1 MSEIRGTLPQKIP
14 NLSLMVF
21 LMSNPLARVKIS
33 IRIYMLI
40 AIVIVGMGIIFE
52 LSIGSM
58 ESALFEGRN
67 EQTRRIVEN
76 GQSIV
81 EGYVARA
88 KAGEISVE
96 DAKAEAMKTI
106 GAMRYDGKE
115 YIWINDMDGK
125 MLSHPSTNLV
135 GTNVLAMKDNAGD
148 HLFETFISIVSKS
161 GEGHH
166 EYYWPAGKDAK
177 LKLSYVKGVPEWGW
191 ILGSGVF
198 VEDIQQEVG
207 AVEKKLAVTVAFIVF
222 VCFVFAIII
231 GRSISKPILG
241 LNHAM
246 RRLADGDLESEI
258 GFNGRGDEIGDMAK
272 TVHVFR
278 DNAQQVK
285 RLEADQK
292 ENERRSAEE
301 KHKTMVKMADDFEHS
316 VGKIVGVVASAA
328 TELQASSKNLSE
340 MADQT
345 SRQTSTVAAATE
357 EASASVQTVASAAEE
372 LSASIGEI
380 NRQVEESGRVA
391 AGAVEEVKR
400 TDVTVSTLSE
410 AAAQIGDVVKLIQDI
425 ASQTNLL
432 ALNAT
437 IEAAR
442 AGEAGK
448 GFAVVAS
455 EVKNLA
461 NQTGRATEEISGKIV
476 TVQNVSKEAVT
487 AIRSI
492 GSVIE
497 HIDDITKT
505 IAEALRQQ
513 DAATKEISNNVQ
525 QASAGTSEVSSSI
538 VNVTHAARES
548 GNAASEVLEASSELS
563 RQSENLRREITNF
576 LNTVRQ
582 G

>member
-1 MSEIRGTLPQKIP
+1 MAKL
-14 NLSLMVF
+14 LS
-21 LMSNPLARVKIS
+21 RIKIS
-33 IRIYMLI
+33 TKIYMLI
-40 AIVIVGMGIIFE
+40 AIVVIGMGVIFE
-52 LSIGSM
+52 LSISTM
-58 ESALFEGRN
+58 KDALFEGRN
-67 EQTRRIVEN
+67 EQTRRIVET
-76 GQSIV
+76 SYSV
-81 EGYVARA
+81 AESFVARV
-88 KAGEISVE
+88 KTGELTTE
-96 DAKAEAMKTI
+96 AAKAEAIKAI
-106 GAMRYDGKE
+106 SKIRYDGKE

-125 MLSHPSTNLV
+125 MLSHPTENLI
-135 GTNVLAMKDNAGD
+135 GKNVLDMKDSSGD
-148 HLFETFISIVSKS
+148 QLFATFISIVSKQS
-161 GEGHH
+161 QGRHQ
-166 EYYWPAGKDAK
+166 YYWPNGADSK
-177 LKLSYVKGVPEWGW
+177 LKISYVKGVSEWGW
-191 ILGSGVF
+191 VLGSGVF
-198 VEDIQQEVG
+198 VQDIEEEV
-207 AVEKKLAVTVAFIVF
+207 ASAETKLLSTVACIVLI
-222 VCFVFAIII
+222 CLGFAIIV
-231 GRSISKPILG
+231 GRSVSKPILG
-241 LNHAM
+241 LDIAM
-246 RRLADGDLESEI
+246 KRLADGDLESEI
-258 GFNGRGDEIGDMAK
+258 GFDDRTDEIGAMAA
-272 TVHVFR
+272 TVHIFR
-278 DNAQQVK
+278 ENAIHVK
-285 RLEADQK
+285 KLEAEQK
-292 ENERRSAEE
+292 EIERRAAEE
-301 KHKTMVKMADDFEHS
+301 KHASMNKMADDFEQS

-372 LSASIGEI
+372 LSASISEI

-400 TDVTVSTLSE
+400 TDSTVSTLSE

-476 TVQNVSKEAVT
+476 TVQNVSREAVT

-497 HIDDITKT
+497 KIDSITKT
-505 IAEALRQQ
+505 IAEALHQQ
-513 DAATKEISNNVQ
+513 DAATREISNNVQ

-538 VNVTHAARES
+538 VNVTHAAKES
-548 GNAASEVLEASSELS
+548 GNAAQEVLEASNELS
-563 RQSENLRREITNF
+563 IQSENLRKEISNF
-576 LNTVRQ
+576 LNTVRH